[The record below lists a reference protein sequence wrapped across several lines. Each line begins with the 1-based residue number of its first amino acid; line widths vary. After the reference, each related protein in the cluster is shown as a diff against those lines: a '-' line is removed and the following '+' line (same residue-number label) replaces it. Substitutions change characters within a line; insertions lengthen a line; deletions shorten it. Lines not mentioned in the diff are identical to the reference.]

1 MSVDNN
7 DEISQQIGTLDN
19 NPIMRVCKK
28 CNAHLPLSSCFHV
41 VKRLNAKIYYSHV
54 CRSCTTEKRKGYM
67 VNYHKKSYKSTKKSA
82 KKGAPVDSPRDQVP
96 EQVLDAPAEQVP
108 EQVPEQVAPEET
120 LEQALEQLI
129 EQEIAAQVIELV
141 SVC

>member
-19 NPIMRVCKK
+19 NPVMRVCKK
-28 CNAHLPLSSCFHV
+28 CNACLPLSSCFHV

-96 EQVLDAPAEQVP
+96 EQVLEAPA

-129 EQEIAAQVIELV
+129 EQEIAAKVIELV